1 MLKELSMIHQD
12 ELPSPNLKREKW
24 TIVILI
30 IGILYVATSIKLEK
44 SYKVELI
51 KTETDYMISL
61 SITEFSAIKEIGNI
75 LINQEKYCYQVISV
89 KEKENLNGVDVY
101 LKLDNFSS
109 SIDIF
114 EGKIIISSS
123 TILES
128 IYQVIRKE

>member
-75 LINQEKYCYQVISV
+75 LINQEKYRYQVISV

>member
-61 SITEFSAIKEIGNI
+61 SITEFSVIKEIGNI
-75 LINQEKYCYQVISV
+75 LINQEKYRYQVISV

>member
-1 MLKELSMIHQD
+1 MLKELTMIHQD
-12 ELPSPNLKREKW
+12 ESPSPNLKREKW

-75 LINQEKYCYQVISV
+75 LINQEKYRYQVISV

>member
-75 LINQEKYCYQVISV
+75 LINQVKYRYQVISV

>member
-44 SYKVELI
+44 CYKVELI

-75 LINQEKYCYQVISV
+75 LINQEKYRYQVISV

>member
-75 LINQEKYCYQVISV
+75 LINQEKYRYQVISV

-114 EGKIIISSS
+114 QGKIIISSS

>member
-1 MLKELSMIHQD
+1 MIHQD

-75 LINQEKYCYQVISV
+75 LINQEKYRYQVISV

>member
-30 IGILYVATSIKLEK
+30 IGILYIATSIKLEK

-75 LINQEKYCYQVISV
+75 LINQEKYRYQVISV

-101 LKLDNFSS
+101 LKLDNFSN
-109 SIDIF
+109 SIDIL

>member
-12 ELPSPNLKREKW
+12 ELPSHNLKREKW

-75 LINQEKYCYQVISV
+75 LINQEKYRYQVISV

>member
-1 MLKELSMIHQD
+1 MLKELGMIHQD

-75 LINQEKYCYQVISV
+75 LINQEKYRYQVISV

>member
-30 IGILYVATSIKLEK
+30 IGILYVAASIKLEK

-75 LINQEKYCYQVISV
+75 LINQEKYRYQVISV

>member
-61 SITEFSAIKEIGNI
+61 SITEVSAIKEIGNI
-75 LINQEKYCYQVISV
+75 LINQEKYRYQVISV

>member
-44 SYKVELI
+44 SYKVELL

-75 LINQEKYCYQVISV
+75 LINQEKYRYQVISV
-89 KEKENLNGVDVY
+89 KEKEDVSGVDVY

-114 EGKIIISSS
+114 EGKIIISST

>member
-12 ELPSPNLKREKW
+12 ELPSLNLKREKW

-75 LINQEKYCYQVISV
+75 LINQEKYRYQVISV

>member
-1 MLKELSMIHQD
+1 MVKELSMIHQH
-12 ELPSPNLKREKW
+12 ELPFPNLRRKKW
-24 TIVILI
+24 VVVILI

-75 LINQEKYCYQVISV
+75 LINQEKYRYQVISV